1 MTAAQLLTEGCAL
14 ADGQIDRAG
23 SVLDEAE
30 FLRHLCKG
38 ELAAPDA
45 PKKRT
50 QNPMFV
56 YSVGNAQIR
65 RHAAQLKKFLKVS
78 FDGFG
83 SVEHGLMPG
92 GVVQRADV
100 LPEHLGCG
108 TLVQPEP
115 VDDAFLC
122 APPSLAV
129 AAPGSL

>member
-1 MTAAQLLTEGCAL
+1 MSAAQLLTEGRAL

-30 FLRHLCKG
+30 FLRHLREG

-45 PKKRT
+45 PENGI
-50 QNPMFV
+50 QNAVPV
-56 YSVGNAQIR
+56 HSVG
-65 RHAAQLKKFLKVS
+65 AAQVGKL
-78 FDGFG
+78 
-83 SVEHGLMPG
+83 VEVELNGPGRVQCVLMPG
-92 GVVQRADV
+92 GVVQRTDI

-122 APPSLAV
+122 APPPLAV

>member
-1 MTAAQLLTEGCAL
+1 MTAAQLFTEGCAL

-45 PKKRT
+45 PEKGI
-50 QNPMFV
+50 QNAV
-56 YSVGNAQIR
+56 LVHGVG
-65 RHAAQLKKFLKVS
+65 AAKV
-78 FDGFG
+78 GKL
-83 SVEHGLMPG
+83 VEVELNGPGRVQCVLMPG

-100 LPEHLGCG
+100 LPEHLGRG
-108 TLVQPEP
+108 TLVQLEP

-122 APPSLAV
+122 APPPLAV

>member
-30 FLRHLCKG
+30 FLRHMCKG

-45 PKKRT
+45 AKKCT

-65 RHAAQLKKFLKVS
+65 RHAAQ
-78 FDGFG
+78 FG
-83 SVEHGLMPG
+83 ELFEVALNSPGRVQCVLMPG

-100 LPEHLGCG
+100 LPEHLGRG

-122 APPSLAV
+122 APPPLAV

>member
-1 MTAAQLLTEGCAL
+1 MTAAQLFTEGCAL

-30 FLRHLCKG
+30 FLRYLCKG

-45 PKKRT
+45 PEKGI
-50 QNPMFV
+50 QNAV
-56 YSVGNAQIR
+56 LVHGVG
-65 RHAAQLKKFLKVS
+65 AAQVGEL
-78 FDGFG
+78 
-83 SVEHGLMPG
+83 VEVELNGPGRVQCVLMPG

-100 LPEHLGCG
+100 LPEHLGRG

-122 APPSLAV
+122 APPPLAV

>member
-1 MTAAQLLTEGCAL
+1 MSALQLFTEGRPL
-14 ADGQIDRAG
+14 ADGQIDRAS
-23 SVLDEAE
+23 SVLDKAE

-38 ELAAPDA
+38 ELAATDA
-45 PKKRT
+45 PEKGT

-65 RHAAQLKKFLKVS
+65 RHAAQLKKLLKVS

-100 LPEHLGCG
+100 LPEHLGRG

-122 APPSLAV
+122 APPPLAV